1 MTLLGRSGGWLLL
14 ILGAVLA
21 VYGLV
26 DERDVVVLTG
36 ALVATCGIVLD
47 RLAGVPQR
55 QTAVS
60 AANAQVRRE
69 IEQRVAELLRRSRNN

>member
-14 ILGAVLA
+14 ILGAALA
-21 VYGLV
+21 AYGLV

-36 ALVATCGIVLD
+36 ALVATCGVVLD
-47 RLAGVPQR
+47 RLAGVTKR

-60 AANAQVRRE
+60 AAKAQMRRE
-69 IEQRVAELLRRSRNN
+69 IEERVAEQLRRSRNN